1 MRGLAYRRAM
11 AHRARVK
18 NRNNYTNL
26 NGERRLFNP
35 LRMSVPKGMDINT
48 KEKLNYAK
56 CDCNFCRP
64 QARTVEFIRI
74 ENKHKGELHNA

>member
-1 MRGLAYRRAM
+1 MRGLAFRRAM
-11 AHRARVK
+11 AEKARVK

-35 LRMSVPKGMDINT
+35 LRMSAPKGMDINT

>member
-1 MRGLAYRRAM
+1 MRGLAFRRAM
-11 AHRARVK
+11 ADKARAK

-35 LRMSVPKGMDINT
+35 LRMSAPEGMDINT